1 MLIVRWII
9 GLLLIG
15 RLVGHVGLERRE
27 RRRQIGVCGW
37 GVRRSSWRGR
47 GRSRG
52 RDRIGIL
59 RKRRLRGRING
70 VIGGRIAG
78 GEGWRG
84 LQRRKGSVKDQW
96 ADSAEVLNVVNSEEI
111 VMERRR

>member
-1 MLIVRWII
+1 
-9 GLLLIG
+9 
-15 RLVGHVGLERRE
+15 LVGHVGLERRE
-27 RRRQIGVCGW
+27 RRGQIGVCGW

-70 VIGGRIAG
+70 VIGGRIAE
-78 GEGWRG
+78 GEGWREG
-84 LQRRKGSVKDQW
+84 VRVR
-96 ADSAEVLNVVNSEEI
+96 
-111 VMERRR
+111 